1 MGIRFNAGAIPV
13 AVKYIP
19 TLKKGFRETLKF
31 FATVRLRWTGRLLRG
46 AKPQDL
52 PVLIN
57 NSKLSGERHEV

>member
-19 TLKKGFRETLKF
+19 TLSTGFRETLKF

-46 AKPQDL
+46 AKPEDL
-52 PVLIN
+52 PVFPIN
-57 NSKLSGERHEV
+57 IGITQFKAFG